1 MNQNQNAEL
10 QSPTVELAQ
19 PAPDTVEIK
28 DMTVVPIANVGV
40 VIGLSVTRTC
50 TWPLSTVHSSFNSLS

>member
-10 QSPTVELAQ
+10 QSATVELAQ

-28 DMTVVPIANVGV
+28 DMEPQKDVSGGMKCQNNLKQLALG
-40 VIGLSVTRTC
+40 
-50 TWPLSTVHSSFNSLS
+50 

>member
-10 QSPTVELAQ
+10 QSPTLELAQ

-28 DMTVVPIANVGV
+28 DMEPQKDVSGGARMSCQNNLKQM
-40 VIGLSVTRTC
+40 GLG
-50 TWPLSTVHSSFNSLS
+50 